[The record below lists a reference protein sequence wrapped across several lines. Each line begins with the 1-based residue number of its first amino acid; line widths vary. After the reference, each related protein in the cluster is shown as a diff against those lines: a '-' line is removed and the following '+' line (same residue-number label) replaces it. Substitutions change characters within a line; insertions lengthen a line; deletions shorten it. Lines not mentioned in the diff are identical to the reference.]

1 MIILEATQQN
11 GPTVKNLP
19 EGIAQVLISSP
30 QSGATYTLQVKRPDD
45 AAWTSTDAT
54 FSEVFIETFYVS
66 PDLEYRITSTGDVG
80 ATAKLVIIGHAGGI

>member
-1 MIILEATQQN
+1 MIILTATQQN
-11 GPTVKNLP
+11 GAVVKGLPT
-19 EGIAQVLISSP
+19 GIAQVLISSP
-30 QSGATYTLQVKRPDD
+30 QSGATYTLQVRAPGD

-80 ATAKLVIIGHAGGI
+80 AVARLIVIGNAGGI